1 MFKNGH
7 KDVVNMERWECTCLE
22 WQHTGKPCDHA
33 LVFLVKKRTL
43 PHLDQYL
50 SNYFSLEKFRAVY
63 AGSVEPCTDPSQW
76 PQVQL
81 SFELCQPVTKRG
93 RGRPQLKSFK
103 NFLERAGSTFS
114 GSKKGKNRCKTC
126 RLIGHR
132 VAGCPLNAPKPRYEM
147 VPIQKKLVVLCRY

>member
-1 MFKNGH
+1 MNIQL
-7 KDVVNMERWECTCLE
+7 RECTCLE

-33 LVFLVKKRTL
+33 LAFLVKKRTL

-50 SNYFSLEKFRAVY
+50 SDYYSMEKFRAAY

-93 RGRPQLKSFK
+93 RGRPQVNRFK
-103 NFLERAGSTFS
+103 NFLEKKGLAFCAT
-114 GSKKGKNRCKTC
+114 KKGKNRCKNC
-126 RLIGHR
+126 HLIGHR
-132 VAGCPLNAPKPRYEM
+132 AAGCPLNAPKPRYEM
-147 VPIQKKLVVLCRY
+147 VHSHKKIVYSL